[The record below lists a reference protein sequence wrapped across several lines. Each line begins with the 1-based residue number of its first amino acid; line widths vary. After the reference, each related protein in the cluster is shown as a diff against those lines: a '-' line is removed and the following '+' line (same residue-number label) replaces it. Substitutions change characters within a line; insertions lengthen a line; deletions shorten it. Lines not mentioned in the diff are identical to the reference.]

1 MTVTLIGMPGVGKS
15 CMGKVLARRMK
26 LKLIDGDKLIEQNTG
41 RELHE
46 IISTDG
52 LDAFKK
58 IEEDTLL
65 SISGD
70 GLVISPGGSAV
81 YYEAAMEHF
90 KSLGPVVYLYAS
102 PEVLTER
109 LGDFSKRG
117 IVLADGMT
125 LTDLYLERAPL
136 YEKYAYIIIDCNGE
150 EYKKYQN
157 RLVTSLF
164 AYKKYKER

>member
-15 CMGKVLARRMK
+15 CMGRVLSRALR
-26 LKLIDGDKLIEQNTG
+26 LKTVDGDKLIEKRTG

-52 LDAFKK
+52 LDGFKK
-58 IEEDTLL
+58 IEEETLL
-65 SISGD
+65 SIKGD

-81 YYEAAMEHF
+81 YYPSVMEHF

-117 IVLADGMT
+117 VVLGEGMT
-125 LTDLYLERAPL
+125 LNDLYLERKPL
-136 YEKYAYIIIDCNGE
+136 YERYADIVIDCDGDSYEKYQKRLLDAIYAYKSAL
-150 EYKKYQN
+150 Y
-157 RLVTSLF
+157 
-164 AYKKYKER
+164 